1 MQNATNLGRL
11 NGIMGLSEETI
22 ARIGTV
28 GVAAG
33 GLLALVVFM
42 F

>member
-1 MQNATNLGRL
+1 MKNVMKRGRL
-11 NGIMGLSEETI
+11 DGNLVLSDVTI
-22 ARIGTV
+22 DRIGTV

-33 GLLALVVFM
+33 GLLALIALM